1 LGGKSPTTAGK
12 SKPLTLKVGCITPN
26 LTKRKNNSSANKPFT
41 TTARLLKLFVR
52 KNVFVP
58 LAVAIVL
65 TLGIVFNN
73 AFNDSPTTVSEVC
86 NQEGITKTS
95 SGNDLICEKN
105 GSNLTW
111 VDKSNTSLYAVGPTS
126 RLVYRYVGD
135 KQQRLNLYQIWQE
148 EDPRADSDFD
158 PIRVAAYK
166 SITSGE
172 SDSTHQNIQFDYLI
186 RPGFPQDIS
195 DSIKIQLKQSAARLS
210 PFFKKKIEIKVILVT
225 EKDKNFIKKELPNI
239 VPENDWQGALDNIYS
254 YSTTEEFYSRG
265 GTGGGTASFL
275 PDKGFGY
282 YIGHTSSL
290 ATIQTYW
297 PEVAPHELTHVV
309 QGFFANGF
317 ASNYPDGHPKAKWS
331 RHLIEGS
338 ANTVGMGLGF
348 SQLGWYS
355 DEMDNLLSDSINYA
369 RSDNYSTFDRQFP
382 MKNVDDAVDLIK
394 KMEAVG
400 PGYSTLSDLSYS
412 AGQFVWEFY
421 IGKYGLEKYIQ
432 LLTSLDGSTLNAGLM
447 ETIGLNK
454 DQFYQEAA
462 PYLLSNWQRL
472 SS

>member
-148 EDPRADSDFD
+148 EDPRAESDFD

-166 SITSGE
+166 SITFGE

-309 QGFFANGF
+309 QG
-317 ASNYPDGHPKAKWS
+317 
-331 RHLIEGS
+331 
-338 ANTVGMGLGF
+338 LGF

-394 KMEAVG
+394 RMEAVG